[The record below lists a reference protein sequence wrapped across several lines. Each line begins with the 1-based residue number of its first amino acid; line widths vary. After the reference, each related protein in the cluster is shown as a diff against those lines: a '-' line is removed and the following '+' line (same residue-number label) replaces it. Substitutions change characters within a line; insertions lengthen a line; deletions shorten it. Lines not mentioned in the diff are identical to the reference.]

1 MILIRIKTFSL
12 DWLEASQNFMES
24 LHKRQKL
31 MTIQIILHEV
41 FDRILTLSAV
51 SLSLRAAMSLW
62 MLASLVDDNLARSW
76 NISWQNQTKHHNV
89 H

>member
-1 MILIRIKTFSL
+1 MFSL
-12 DWLEASQNFMES
+12 DWSEASQNFMEKS
-24 LHKRQKL
+24 PQEVKL
-31 MTIQIILHEV
+31 MTYQIILHEV

-62 MLASLVDDNLARSW
+62 VLASLVDDNLARSW
-76 NISWQNQTKHHNV
+76 NISWQNQTKHNNV

>member
-12 DWLEASQNFMES
+12 DWLEASQNFMEKS
-24 LHKRQKL
+24 L
-31 MTIQIILHEV
+31 ILHEV

-62 MLASLVDDNLARSW
+62 VLASLVDDNLARSW
-76 NISWQNQTKHHNV
+76 NISWQNQTKHHNI

>member
-1 MILIRIKTFSL
+1 MFSL
-12 DWLEASQNFMES
+12 DWLEASQNFMEKS
-24 LHKRQKL
+24 PQEVKAHDLPNL
-31 MTIQIILHEV
+31 LILHEV

-62 MLASLVDDNLARSW
+62 VLASLVDDNLARSW
-76 NISWQNQTKHHNV
+76 NISWQNQTKHNNV

>member
-1 MILIRIKTFSL
+1 
-12 DWLEASQNFMES
+12 MES

-62 MLASLVDDNLARSW
+62 VLASLVDDNLARSW
-76 NISWQNQTKHHNV
+76 NISWQNQTKHHNI

>member
-12 DWLEASQNFMES
+12 DWLEASQNFMEKS
-24 LHKRQKL
+24 L
-31 MTIQIILHEV
+31 ILHEV

-62 MLASLVDDNLARSW
+62 VLASLVDDNLARSW